1 MEKRSRVISTIS
13 LSNYV
18 NSGAIDHDS
27 FSNHFYIYFK
37 F

>member
-1 MEKRSRVISTIS
+1 MEKRGRVISATS

-18 NSGAIDHDS
+18 NIGAIDHGS